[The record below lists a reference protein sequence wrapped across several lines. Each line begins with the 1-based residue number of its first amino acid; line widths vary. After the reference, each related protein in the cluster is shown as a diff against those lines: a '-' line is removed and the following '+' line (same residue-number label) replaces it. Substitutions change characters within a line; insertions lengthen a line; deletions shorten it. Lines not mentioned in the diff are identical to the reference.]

1 MSCRHLF
8 FVHKIYMLLTGPEMI
23 LFFCFRVV
31 KIFRDILLSNPSYG
45 GRAIAMHFMLKRA
58 GDRKEDDGVR
68 DLVHETFHTLWFNG
82 KAFELGKSVLLV
94 ASDVTSNDLSNP
106 GKIMTTSQL
115 YSREA
120 AKQMVEVVKVAG
132 NSEFLTSLV
141 HGLLFGFNE
150 GDKDKKTAERKR
162 RQEDSRNQCNSLVFA
177 LIELLLSFEE
187 TRAHKEED
195 GKELVALLSVLSVF
209 SQAYPELLVPH
220 IDTLVPYLKGDNAA
234 KKFETSIVSNVSSIV
249 SQSSSHFSSAELAR
263 LTGGGLPTD
272 LVNIAYK
279 VRIRHWNV
287 FHPPHRLTICS

>member
-1 MSCRHLF
+1 MLFRVILLF
-8 FVHKIYMLLTGPEMI
+8 FFV
-23 LFFCFRVV
+23 RVV

-58 GDRKEDDGVR
+58 DDRKEDDGVR
-68 DLVHETFHTLWFNG
+68 DLVHETFHTLWFNAA
-82 KAFELGKSVLLV
+82 AFEMGKSSVLVESYV
-94 ASDVTSNDLSNP
+94 ATDDPSNP
-106 GKIMTTSQL
+106 GKISTSEQI

-120 AKQMVEVVKVAG
+120 AKQMVEVVKIAG

-141 HGLLFGFNE
+141 NGLLFGFNE

-162 RQEDSRNQCNSLVFA
+162 RQEDSRNQCNSLVLM

-195 GKELVALLSVLSVF
+195 GKELVAIFSVLTVF
-209 SQAYPELLVPH
+209 AQTYPELLVPH

-234 KKFETSIVSNVSSIV
+234 KKFETAIVSTVSSIV
-249 SQSSSHFSSAELAR
+249 SLTSSHFSRAELAR
-263 LTGGGLPTD
+263 LTGGGLPAD

-279 VRIRHWNV
+279 VRICHFNS
-287 FHPPHRLTICS
+287 CSTSL